1 MCNLNCCTVDKSCT
15 NSNEEALCDITVPF
29 SVQLSSCNNVDPQWL
44 VPVSAGQDYSLSR
57 LNSTTNSLSSVEEN
71 SLNSA
76 TLSEA
81 NDFGASF
88 SQYQYQFSTSS
99 EATGPIEQERSYLLH
114 LAIGGGMFDKVQVLL
129 QCGADPNV
137 AREDGRTPLHLACE
151 QQLMEFVRL
160 LVEHGANV
168 NAVDNVSI
176 CVVLVIS
183 LVLCVSVSIEEFGW
197 LL

>member
-76 TLSEA
+76 TLSEVLYVYA
-81 NDFGASF
+81 
-88 SQYQYQFSTSS
+88 
-99 EATGPIEQERSYLLH
+99 LC
-114 LAIGGGMFDKVQVLL
+114 KV
-129 QCGADPNV
+129 CK
-137 AREDGRTPLHLACE
+137 
-151 QQLMEFVRL
+151 
-160 LVEHGANV
+160 
-168 NAVDNVSI
+168 
-176 CVVLVIS
+176 
-183 LVLCVSVSIEEFGW
+183 
-197 LL
+197 